1 MISAASS
8 GSAPSAA
15 PVLTPPREEARSSSL
30 HAAAGA
36 AVRGL
41 AELAIETLV
50 PQAARTTKAKR
61 TRSSAARRSTASRSS
76 SAGYAKKTSSSTA
89 SSRSSSSKTTAGD
102 PFAFLDDPR
111 LSLEEKLM
119 RLLAQLNARYEEE
132 MKQHLD
138 VLAGRSSSASKSGS
152 TGGTSGTKK
161 KKGGIFGALASVVK
175 KIVPGAGQLVDILK
189 DKTFQAALKKLGG
202 PVLAAGATA
211 LGFPALAPVLMKIGP
226 DLASGAVDLA
236 KALDAEIKSSSGGST
251 ASGSSSTADGES
263 SLSQGE
269 QQLELMKLQQL
280 QEKQK
285 EMFNLV
291 SSIFRMQHET
301 RSSIIGNLR

>member
-1 MISAASS
+1 MISAAT

-15 PVLTPPREEARSSSL
+15 PVLPPPLEASSSL

-41 AELAIETLV
+41 AELAIETLA

-61 TRSSAARRSTASRSS
+61 TKSSAARRSTASRSS
-76 SAGYAKKTSSSTA
+76 SAGYAKKTSASTA
-89 SSRSSSSKTTAGD
+89 SSRSSSSNAAAD
-102 PFAFLDDPR
+102 PFAFLHDPK
-111 LSLEEKLM
+111 LSIEEKLM

-132 MKQHLD
+132 MKQHMD
-138 VLAGRSSSASKSGS
+138 VLAGKSTSASKSGS
-152 TGGTSGTKK
+152 SGGTSGTKK
-161 KKGGIFGALASVVK
+161 KGGIFGMLASVVK
-175 KIVPGAGQLVDILK
+175 KIVPGAGQLVDLLK

-211 LGFPALAPVLMKIGP
+211 LGFPALAPVLMKLGP

-236 KALDAEIKSSSGGST
+236 KALDAETKSSSGGSA
-251 ASGSSSTADGES
+251 ASGSSGTADAQSGLS
-263 SLSQGE
+263 SSE

-285 EMFNLV
+285 EMFSLV
-291 SSIFRMQHET
+291 SAIFRLQHET